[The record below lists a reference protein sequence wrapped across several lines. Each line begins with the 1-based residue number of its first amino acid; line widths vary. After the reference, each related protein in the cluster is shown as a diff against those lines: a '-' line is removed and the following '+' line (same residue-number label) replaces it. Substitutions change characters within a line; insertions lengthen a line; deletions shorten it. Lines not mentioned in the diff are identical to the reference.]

1 MEDTSMHKPLRAF
14 ANTLLP
20 VALFLMGLPA
30 AAEPQAASSKVSVT
44 TVVTVLGPNYTAP
57 PPVTKQD
64 VNVYSGKT
72 RLDVTGWVPAQGEKA
87 GLQLA
92 ILIDNAVD
100 PSLGNQFKDLTEF
113 INSQPKDTAVG
124 LYYAEHGTVDT
135 ASDFSTDHAAV
146 AKKLRLPFGPRA
158 AASPSVYLSLSSLI
172 KKWPSTG
179 ARREVLM
186 IASGTDL
193 LQPGISDP
201 YFDSALAN
209 AQKAGVL
216 VHSIYAGGRRLG
228 RTFRGMISQSNL
240 GQLTNESGGQ
250 AFFQGIETPV
260 SFAPYLKQLDA
271 ILRNQYLLTF
281 TTAPS
286 AQSKG
291 ELRSI
296 EIRTEQRNVKLLYP
310 RQILVPRS

>member
-1 MEDTSMHKPLRAF
+1 MLGRLHFFNKLPILMAISLIAF
-14 ANTLLP
+14 
-20 VALFLMGLPA
+20 PA
-30 AAEPQAASSKVSVT
+30 GAQSHAASSKVSVT
-44 TVVTVLGPNYTAP
+44 TVVTVMGPNYTAP
-57 PPVTKQD
+57 PTVTQRD
-64 VNVYSGKT
+64 VSVYSGKT
-72 RLDVTGWVPAQGEKA
+72 RLDVTGWVPAKGEKA

-92 ILIDNAVD
+92 ILIDDAVD
-100 PSLGNQFKDLTEF
+100 PSLGNQFNDITNF

-124 LYYAEHGTVDT
+124 LFYAEHGTVAT

-146 AKKLRLPFGPRA
+146 AKKLRLPVGRRA

-172 KKWPSTG
+172 RKWPSTG

-193 LQPGISDP
+193 LEPGIVNP

-209 AQKAGVL
+209 AQKSGVL
-216 VHSIYAGGRRLG
+216 IYSIYAGGRRLG

-240 GQLTNESGGQ
+240 GQLTTESGGQ
-250 AFFQGIETPV
+250 AFFQGIETPIAF
-260 SFAPYLKQLDA
+260 SPYLKQLDTM
-271 ILRNQYLLTF
+271 LRNQYLLTF

-286 AQSKG
+286 AQAKG
-291 ELRSI
+291 QLRPI

-310 RQILVPRS
+310 HQILIPGR